1 MKNKKYLLLLLIVPL
16 LLGGMQLM
24 KSEKSTITA
33 LYPRSPESFVGDPM
47 PYYNGKDFLIYYLE
61 DQRLDTIGFHP
72 FSLLRTRNFYQYV
85 DEGEVLPYVN
95 EEDSIERALGTGS
108 ITQDKQGTYHAFYT
122 GHNGSLMPKEQIM
135 HAISRDGIKWEKIE
149 HDTFKAGP
157 NYAADD
163 FRDPFVFWE
172 EESQEYWMLITTR
185 ANDTGVIARY
195 TSTDLS
201 NWQDEG
207 IFFSNDLGDDS
218 NLECPSLVHYQGKW
232 YLAFSDQ
239 FGERLVH
246 YRVADEIT
254 GEFKRVDESDY
265 VDGAGFYAGRL
276 ETDGENLYLVGWIPT
291 KDNHEDRGNYNWAG
305 NLAVHQLRSNEAGI
319 LSPTLPIAATKKIT
333 QETIALEQEQTL
345 AFKEESMLY
354 QSTYSPT
361 NKRIVLSV
369 GDQNHVVLDFNQQTM
384 AYYYDHF
391 DNLENSESK
400 TAIQFEE
407 SDAYSVQIV
416 KEKDILVVYTGGKAL
431 SNRIYAGAK
440 EGIAIRIID

>member
-122 GHNGSLMPKEQIM
+122 GHNGSLTPKEQIM
-135 HAISRDGIKWEKIE
+135 HATSRDGVKWEKIE

-239 FGERLVH
+239 FGKRLVH

-319 LSPTLPIAATKKIT
+319 LSPTLPIAATKKNNARDNRART
-333 QETIALEQEQTL
+333 R
-345 AFKEESMLY
+345 
-354 QSTYSPT
+354 T
-361 NKRIVLSV
+361 NARF
-369 GDQNHVVLDFNQQTM
+369 QRREH
-384 AYYYDHF
+384 
-391 DNLENSESK
+391 
-400 TAIQFEE
+400 
-407 SDAYSVQIV
+407 
-416 KEKDILVVYTGGKAL
+416 AL
-431 SNRIYAGAK
+431 SINLFADK
-440 EGIAIRIID
+440 

>member
-1 MKNKKYLLLLLIVPL
+1 M
-16 LLGGMQLM
+16 
-24 KSEKSTITA
+24 
-33 LYPRSPESFVGDPM
+33 
-47 PYYNGKDFLIYYLE
+47 
-61 DQRLDTIGFHP
+61 
-72 FSLLRTRNFYQYV
+72 
-85 DEGEVLPYVN
+85 
-95 EEDSIERALGTGS
+95 
-108 ITQDKQGTYHAFYT
+108 
-122 GHNGSLMPKEQIM
+122 
-135 HAISRDGIKWEKIE
+135 
-149 HDTFKAGP
+149 
-157 NYAADD
+157 
-163 FRDPFVFWE
+163 
-172 EESQEYWMLITTR
+172 
-185 ANDTGVIARY
+185 
-195 TSTDLS
+195 
-201 NWQDEG
+201 
-207 IFFSNDLGDDS
+207 
-218 NLECPSLVHYQGKW
+218 
-232 YLAFSDQ
+232 
-239 FGERLVH
+239 
-246 YRVADEIT
+246 
-254 GEFKRVDESDY
+254 
-265 VDGAGFYAGRL
+265 

-319 LSPTLPIAATKKIT
+319 LSPTLPIAATKKIK

-391 DNLENSESK
+391 DNLENSKSK

-416 KEKDILVVYTGGKAL
+416 KEKDILVVYIGGKAL

>member
-1 MKNKKYLLLLLIVPL
+1 M
-16 LLGGMQLM
+16 
-24 KSEKSTITA
+24 
-33 LYPRSPESFVGDPM
+33 
-47 PYYNGKDFLIYYLE
+47 
-61 DQRLDTIGFHP
+61 
-72 FSLLRTRNFYQYV
+72 RTRNFYQYV

-108 ITQDKQGTYHAFYT
+108 ITQDKEGTYHAFYT
-122 GHNGSLMPKEQIM
+122 GHNGSLTPKEQIM
-135 HAISRDGIKWEKIE
+135 HAASRDGVKWEKIE

-239 FGERLVH
+239 FGKRLVH

-354 QSTYSPT
+354 QST
-361 NKRIVLSV
+361 
-369 GDQNHVVLDFNQQTM
+369 
-384 AYYYDHF
+384 
-391 DNLENSESK
+391 
-400 TAIQFEE
+400 
-407 SDAYSVQIV
+407 
-416 KEKDILVVYTGGKAL
+416 
-431 SNRIYAGAK
+431 
-440 EGIAIRIID
+440 